1 MGCSQPTT
9 LLKATPWLLAAPALC
24 CIAAF
29 IVAPILC
36 VGAASF
42 SGRDTPGLTLANW
55 QEFFSDPFYS
65 TILLDTLRL
74 SATTTFLCAA
84 LGYGPAIYLLLQ
96 PPSRRAVLVVVL
108 FLPSWISYI
117 VRTMSW
123 LPILGKAGLI
133 NQLLLDA
140 GLLNRPLPLLYNDF
154 SIYVG
159 LVQFLLPLMII
170 NVFIGLQSV
179 DPTLISAARTL
190 GANPLQAFRR
200 VILPLS
206 LPGLA
211 AGCLLCFILSM
222 GSYVT
227 PMVLGG
233 PGATYYANLVYDTV
247 LTQQDWPF
255 GATLSL
261 VVVLFLLLALILY
274 GRFIGLRTIFRDVR
288 A

>member
-1 MGCSQPTT
+1 MR
-9 LLKATPWLLAAPALC
+9 ATPWLLAAPALC
-24 CIAAF
+24 CIVAF
-29 IVAPILC
+29 VVAPILC
-36 VGAASF
+36 VGAYSF
-42 SGRDTPGLTLANW
+42 AGRDTPGFTLANW
-55 QEFFSDPFYS
+55 HEFFTDPFYS
-65 TILLDTLRL
+65 TILLDTIRL
-74 SATTTFLCAA
+74 ATTTTFICAT

-96 PPSRRAVLVVVL
+96 PPRRRALLVVLL

-123 LPILGKAGLI
+123 LPILGKSGLI
-133 NQLLLDA
+133 NQLLLAA
-140 GLLNRPLPLLYNDF
+140 GLLSHPLPLLYNNF

-179 DPTLISAARTL
+179 DPSLVSAARTL

-200 VILPLS
+200 IVLPLS

-233 PGATYYANLVYDTV
+233 PGATFYANLVYDTV

-261 VVVLFLLLALILY
+261 VVVIFLLLALILY
-274 GRFIGLRTIFRDVR
+274 GRFIGLKNIFNEVR

>member
-1 MGCSQPTT
+1 M
-9 LLKATPWLLAAPALC
+9 C
-24 CIAAF
+24 CVCAF
-29 IVAPILC
+29 VLAPILC
-36 VGAASF
+36 VGAYSF
-42 SGRDTPGLTLANW
+42 WGRDTPGLTLGNW
-55 QEFFSDPFYS
+55 YEFFSDPFYAA
-65 TILLDTLRL
+65 ILLDTLRL
-74 SATTTFLCAA
+74 AGITTLVCVV
-84 LGYGPAIYLLLQ
+84 LGYGPAVYLMLQ
-96 PPSRRAVLVVVL
+96 PPRRRALLVVML

-133 NQLLLDA
+133 NQLMLNA
-140 GLLNRPLPLLYNDF
+140 GLIDQPLPLLYNNF

-179 DPTLISAARTL
+179 DPSLVLAARTL
-190 GANPLQAFRR
+190 GANRLQAFRR
-200 VILPLS
+200 VTLPLS

-211 AGCLLCFILSM
+211 AGCLLCFILSI
-222 GSYVT
+222 GSYIT

-247 LTQQDWPF
+247 LTQQDWPL

-261 VVVLFLLLALILY
+261 VVVIFLSLALILY
-274 GRFIGLRTIFRDVR
+274 ARFMGLANMFRDVS